1 MSPRGKQ
8 PSSPVS
14 KAEEPVGRACRDLLR
29 PAFMSLLSSRGEPI
43 QFGSSQLLFPEWL
56 RRVGLVGALI
66 ALSYI

>member
-1 MSPRGKQ
+1 M
-8 PSSPVS
+8 
-14 KAEEPVGRACRDLLR
+14 GRACRDLLR

>member
-1 MSPRGKQ
+1 MYAGIKSLHGDQPRC
-8 PSSPVS
+8 SPVH
-14 KAEEPVGRACRDLLR
+14 LLR